1 MQKRKRD
8 VSCYPGSLRRERR
21 KGAGKRKTAVDT
33 KATQPIV
40 DTSRLIVIKWVDAVS
55 DGGWEEHEKPDIHE
69 VTTAG
74 YIVSENKDA
83 ICIASTVSGTFTNAR
98 MHIPKAWIKSR
109 KVIKV
114 EAPVSKSKRKKVTAV
129 GTGSDT
135 TALSSAESR

>member
-1 MQKRKRD
+1 MD
-8 VSCYPGSLRRERR
+8 T
-21 KGAGKRKTAVDT
+21 KTA
-33 KATQPIV
+33 QPIV
-40 DTSRLIVIKWVDAVS
+40 DTSKLIVIRWVDAVS

-69 VTTAG
+69 VITAG

-129 GTGSDT
+129 GSGSDT
-135 TALSSAESR
+135 TTLSSVESR